1 MGKRFVK
8 QLGQFIVTLFGI
20 TFLTFCLTYLAPGD
34 PVTMLLET
42 ADTIVSQELIDETR
56 AQLGLD
62 KPFVVQYANWVVNAA
77 QGDLGM
83 SYSAK
88 KPVVDRMLEAL
99 PGTLML
105 AGTALVFTLLYA
117 LPAGIISAL
126 NRNKWVDY
134 VLRFLSFVGVS
145 MPTFWLGLVLIYI
158 FGLKLGLV
166 PIASSRVTASGVI
179 LPAITLAVVV
189 GSKYMRQ
196 VRLVILE
203 EMQKDYVIGARAR
216 GVSEIKILFG
226 HILPNAVLPLIT
238 ILGVVIGWLLGGVAV
253 VEMVF
258 SWPGLGNM
266 AVYAITMRDYPLIEG
281 FVLWVALESIMAEFI
296 QKHKLFSFYSGLMI
310 IIVLIAIFAPWL
322 APGDAFTSN
331 ISQALQAPSSQHWF
345 GTDKLGRDVLSRIIY
360 GTQLSLFMGVSIVV
374 IMVSI
379 GTIIGAIA
387 GYFGGKVEM
396 VLMRL
401 ADIMLSFPGIVLAI
415 AIAGI
420 LGGSIV
426 NTILA
431 LSVVG
436 WAKYARIVRSMTLKV
451 RGEEYVTAA
460 VMMGASTTA
469 IIRRHIIPNIMP
481 LVITTGALDI
491 GAIMIEVAGLSFLGF
506 GAQPPTPEWGLML
519 NEGRQ
524 YLQTSPWLMA
534 FPGMSILIVVAIF
547 NLWSDSLRDVVDPKN
562 QG

>member
-258 SWPGLGNM
+258 SGPGLGNM
-266 AVYAITMRDYPLIEG
+266 AIYAITMRDYPLIEG
-281 FVLWVALESIMAEFI
+281 FVLWVALAYMCINA
-296 QKHKLFSFYSGLMI
+296 L
-310 IIVLIAIFAPWL
+310 V
-322 APGDAFTSN
+322 DASY
-331 ISQALQAPSSQHWF
+331 ILLDP
-345 GTDKLGRDVLSRIIY
+345 
-360 GTQLSLFMGVSIVV
+360 
-374 IMVSI
+374 
-379 GTIIGAIA
+379 
-387 GYFGGKVEM
+387 
-396 VLMRL
+396 RL
-401 ADIMLSFPGIVLAI
+401 KRERA
-415 AIAGI
+415 
-420 LGGSIV
+420 
-426 NTILA
+426 
-431 LSVVG
+431 
-436 WAKYARIVRSMTLKV
+436 
-451 RGEEYVTAA
+451 
-460 VMMGASTTA
+460 
-469 IIRRHIIPNIMP
+469 
-481 LVITTGALDI
+481 
-491 GAIMIEVAGLSFLGF
+491 
-506 GAQPPTPEWGLML
+506 
-519 NEGRQ
+519 
-524 YLQTSPWLMA
+524 
-534 FPGMSILIVVAIF
+534 
-547 NLWSDSLRDVVDPKN
+547 
-562 QG
+562 

>member
-216 GVSEIKILFG
+216 GVSEIKIL
-226 HILPNAVLPLIT
+226 PNAVLPLIT

-266 AVYAITMRDYPLIEG
+266 AIYAITMRDYPLIEG
-281 FVLWVALESIMAEFI
+281 FVLWVALAYMCINA
-296 QKHKLFSFYSGLMI
+296 L
-310 IIVLIAIFAPWL
+310 V
-322 APGDAFTSN
+322 DASY
-331 ISQALQAPSSQHWF
+331 ILLDP
-345 GTDKLGRDVLSRIIY
+345 
-360 GTQLSLFMGVSIVV
+360 
-374 IMVSI
+374 
-379 GTIIGAIA
+379 
-387 GYFGGKVEM
+387 
-396 VLMRL
+396 RL
-401 ADIMLSFPGIVLAI
+401 KRERA
-415 AIAGI
+415 
-420 LGGSIV
+420 
-426 NTILA
+426 
-431 LSVVG
+431 
-436 WAKYARIVRSMTLKV
+436 
-451 RGEEYVTAA
+451 
-460 VMMGASTTA
+460 
-469 IIRRHIIPNIMP
+469 
-481 LVITTGALDI
+481 
-491 GAIMIEVAGLSFLGF
+491 
-506 GAQPPTPEWGLML
+506 
-519 NEGRQ
+519 
-524 YLQTSPWLMA
+524 
-534 FPGMSILIVVAIF
+534 
-547 NLWSDSLRDVVDPKN
+547 
-562 QG
+562 

>member
-42 ADTIVSQELIDETR
+42 ADKIVSQELIDETR

-62 KPFVVQYANWVVNAA
+62 KPFIVQYANWVVNAA

-88 KPVVDRMLEAL
+88 KPVVDRMLDAL
-99 PGTLML
+99 PGTVML

-126 NRNKWVDY
+126 NRNKWIDY
-134 VLRFLSFVGVS
+134 LLRTASFVGVS

-166 PIASSRVTASGVI
+166 PIASSRVTATGVI

-216 GVSEIKILFG
+216 GVSEVKILFV

-238 ILGVVIGWLLGGVAV
+238 ILGVLIGWLLGGVAV

-258 SWPGLGNM
+258 AWPGLGNM

-281 FVLWVALESIMAEFI
+281 FVLWVALAYMCINA
-296 QKHKLFSFYSGLMI
+296 L
-310 IIVLIAIFAPWL
+310 V
-322 APGDAFTSN
+322 DASY
-331 ISQALQAPSSQHWF
+331 ILLDP
-345 GTDKLGRDVLSRIIY
+345 
-360 GTQLSLFMGVSIVV
+360 
-374 IMVSI
+374 
-379 GTIIGAIA
+379 
-387 GYFGGKVEM
+387 
-396 VLMRL
+396 RL
-401 ADIMLSFPGIVLAI
+401 KRERA
-415 AIAGI
+415 
-420 LGGSIV
+420 
-426 NTILA
+426 
-431 LSVVG
+431 
-436 WAKYARIVRSMTLKV
+436 
-451 RGEEYVTAA
+451 
-460 VMMGASTTA
+460 
-469 IIRRHIIPNIMP
+469 
-481 LVITTGALDI
+481 
-491 GAIMIEVAGLSFLGF
+491 
-506 GAQPPTPEWGLML
+506 
-519 NEGRQ
+519 
-524 YLQTSPWLMA
+524 
-534 FPGMSILIVVAIF
+534 
-547 NLWSDSLRDVVDPKN
+547 
-562 QG
+562 

>member
-166 PIASSRVTASGVI
+166 PIASSRVT
-179 LPAITLAVVV
+179 
-189 GSKYMRQ
+189 
-196 VRLVILE
+196 
-203 EMQKDYVIGARAR
+203 
-216 GVSEIKILFG
+216 
-226 HILPNAVLPLIT
+226 

-266 AVYAITMRDYPLIEG
+266 AIYAITMRDYPLIEG
-281 FVLWVALESIMAEFI
+281 FVLWVALAYMCINA
-296 QKHKLFSFYSGLMI
+296 L
-310 IIVLIAIFAPWL
+310 V
-322 APGDAFTSN
+322 DASY
-331 ISQALQAPSSQHWF
+331 ILLDP
-345 GTDKLGRDVLSRIIY
+345 
-360 GTQLSLFMGVSIVV
+360 
-374 IMVSI
+374 
-379 GTIIGAIA
+379 
-387 GYFGGKVEM
+387 
-396 VLMRL
+396 RL
-401 ADIMLSFPGIVLAI
+401 KRERA
-415 AIAGI
+415 
-420 LGGSIV
+420 
-426 NTILA
+426 
-431 LSVVG
+431 
-436 WAKYARIVRSMTLKV
+436 
-451 RGEEYVTAA
+451 
-460 VMMGASTTA
+460 
-469 IIRRHIIPNIMP
+469 
-481 LVITTGALDI
+481 
-491 GAIMIEVAGLSFLGF
+491 
-506 GAQPPTPEWGLML
+506 
-519 NEGRQ
+519 
-524 YLQTSPWLMA
+524 
-534 FPGMSILIVVAIF
+534 
-547 NLWSDSLRDVVDPKN
+547 
-562 QG
+562 

>member
-238 ILGVVIGWLLGGVAV
+238 ILGVVSGWLLGGVAV

-258 SWPGLGNM
+258 SWPVLGNM
-266 AVYAITMRDYPLIEG
+266 AIYAITMRDYPLIEG
-281 FVLWVALESIMAEFI
+281 FVLWVALAYMCINA
-296 QKHKLFSFYSGLMI
+296 L
-310 IIVLIAIFAPWL
+310 V
-322 APGDAFTSN
+322 DASY
-331 ISQALQAPSSQHWF
+331 ILLDP
-345 GTDKLGRDVLSRIIY
+345 
-360 GTQLSLFMGVSIVV
+360 
-374 IMVSI
+374 
-379 GTIIGAIA
+379 
-387 GYFGGKVEM
+387 
-396 VLMRL
+396 RL
-401 ADIMLSFPGIVLAI
+401 KRERA
-415 AIAGI
+415 
-420 LGGSIV
+420 
-426 NTILA
+426 
-431 LSVVG
+431 
-436 WAKYARIVRSMTLKV
+436 
-451 RGEEYVTAA
+451 
-460 VMMGASTTA
+460 
-469 IIRRHIIPNIMP
+469 
-481 LVITTGALDI
+481 
-491 GAIMIEVAGLSFLGF
+491 
-506 GAQPPTPEWGLML
+506 
-519 NEGRQ
+519 
-524 YLQTSPWLMA
+524 
-534 FPGMSILIVVAIF
+534 
-547 NLWSDSLRDVVDPKN
+547 
-562 QG
+562 

>member
-166 PIASSRVTASGVI
+166 PIASSRVTATGVI

-238 ILGVVIGWLLGGVAV
+238 ILGVLIGWLLGGVAV

-258 SWPGLGNM
+258 AWPGLGNM

-281 FVLWVALESIMAEFI
+281 FVLWVALAYMCINA
-296 QKHKLFSFYSGLMI
+296 L
-310 IIVLIAIFAPWL
+310 V
-322 APGDAFTSN
+322 DASY
-331 ISQALQAPSSQHWF
+331 ILLDP
-345 GTDKLGRDVLSRIIY
+345 
-360 GTQLSLFMGVSIVV
+360 
-374 IMVSI
+374 
-379 GTIIGAIA
+379 
-387 GYFGGKVEM
+387 
-396 VLMRL
+396 RL
-401 ADIMLSFPGIVLAI
+401 KRERA
-415 AIAGI
+415 
-420 LGGSIV
+420 
-426 NTILA
+426 
-431 LSVVG
+431 
-436 WAKYARIVRSMTLKV
+436 
-451 RGEEYVTAA
+451 
-460 VMMGASTTA
+460 
-469 IIRRHIIPNIMP
+469 
-481 LVITTGALDI
+481 
-491 GAIMIEVAGLSFLGF
+491 
-506 GAQPPTPEWGLML
+506 
-519 NEGRQ
+519 
-524 YLQTSPWLMA
+524 
-534 FPGMSILIVVAIF
+534 
-547 NLWSDSLRDVVDPKN
+547 
-562 QG
+562 

>member
-99 PGTLML
+99 PGTVML

-134 VLRFLSFVGVS
+134 VLRSLSFVGVS
-145 MPTFWLGLVLIYI
+145 MPSFWLGLVLIYI

-166 PIASSRVTASGVI
+166 PIATSRITPIGVI
-179 LPAITLAVVV
+179 LPAATLAVVI

-203 EMQKDYVIGARAR
+203 EMEKDYVIGARAR
-216 GVSEIKILFG
+216 GVSEMKILFG

-238 ILGVVIGWLLGGVAV
+238 ILGVVMGWLL
-253 VEMVF
+253 VF

-281 FVLWVALESIMAEFI
+281 FVLWVALAYMCINALIDAS
-296 QKHKLFSFYSGLMI
+296 Y
-310 IIVLIAIFAPWL
+310 VLLDP
-322 APGDAFTSN
+322 
-331 ISQALQAPSSQHWF
+331 
-345 GTDKLGRDVLSRIIY
+345 
-360 GTQLSLFMGVSIVV
+360 
-374 IMVSI
+374 
-379 GTIIGAIA
+379 
-387 GYFGGKVEM
+387 
-396 VLMRL
+396 RL
-401 ADIMLSFPGIVLAI
+401 KRERA
-415 AIAGI
+415 
-420 LGGSIV
+420 
-426 NTILA
+426 
-431 LSVVG
+431 
-436 WAKYARIVRSMTLKV
+436 
-451 RGEEYVTAA
+451 
-460 VMMGASTTA
+460 
-469 IIRRHIIPNIMP
+469 
-481 LVITTGALDI
+481 
-491 GAIMIEVAGLSFLGF
+491 
-506 GAQPPTPEWGLML
+506 
-519 NEGRQ
+519 
-524 YLQTSPWLMA
+524 
-534 FPGMSILIVVAIF
+534 
-547 NLWSDSLRDVVDPKN
+547 
-562 QG
+562 

>member
-42 ADTIVSQELIDETR
+42 ADKIVSQELIDETR

-62 KPFVVQYANWVVNAA
+62 KPFIVQYANWVVNAA

-88 KPVVDRMLEAL
+88 KPVVDRMLDAL
-99 PGTLML
+99 PGTVML
-105 AGTALVFTLLYA
+105 SGTALVFTLLYA

-126 NRNKWVDY
+126 NRNKWIDY
-134 VLRFLSFVGVS
+134 LLRTASFVGVS

-166 PIASSRVTASGVI
+166 PIASSRVTATGVI

-216 GVSEIKILFG
+216 GVSEVKILFG

-238 ILGVVIGWLLGGVAV
+238 ILGVLIGWLLGGVAV

-258 SWPGLGNM
+258 AWPGLGNM

-281 FVLWVALESIMAEFI
+281 FVLWVALAYMCINA
-296 QKHKLFSFYSGLMI
+296 L
-310 IIVLIAIFAPWL
+310 V
-322 APGDAFTSN
+322 DASY
-331 ISQALQAPSSQHWF
+331 ILLDP
-345 GTDKLGRDVLSRIIY
+345 
-360 GTQLSLFMGVSIVV
+360 
-374 IMVSI
+374 
-379 GTIIGAIA
+379 
-387 GYFGGKVEM
+387 
-396 VLMRL
+396 RL
-401 ADIMLSFPGIVLAI
+401 KRERA
-415 AIAGI
+415 
-420 LGGSIV
+420 
-426 NTILA
+426 
-431 LSVVG
+431 
-436 WAKYARIVRSMTLKV
+436 
-451 RGEEYVTAA
+451 
-460 VMMGASTTA
+460 
-469 IIRRHIIPNIMP
+469 
-481 LVITTGALDI
+481 
-491 GAIMIEVAGLSFLGF
+491 
-506 GAQPPTPEWGLML
+506 
-519 NEGRQ
+519 
-524 YLQTSPWLMA
+524 
-534 FPGMSILIVVAIF
+534 
-547 NLWSDSLRDVVDPKN
+547 
-562 QG
+562 